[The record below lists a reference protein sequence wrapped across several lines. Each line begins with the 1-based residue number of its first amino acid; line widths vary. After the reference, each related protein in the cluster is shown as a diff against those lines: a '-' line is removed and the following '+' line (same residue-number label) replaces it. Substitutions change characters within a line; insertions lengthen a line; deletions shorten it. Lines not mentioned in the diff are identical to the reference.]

1 MSAITR
7 TWIAFA
13 AVGTGLIHVA
23 LVIGSPLALGIPLA
37 ILGVV
42 EFGWGILAFT
52 RDTLPFTRIAM
63 VVAVTPLVAWA
74 LLMTAAS
81 VFQNPALGAS
91 LDVVPWGIA
100 ALFQLF
106 VAGTL
111 AFHKR
116 RAREGT
122 SVTASAPSA
131 GRYLIALTVGALAVA
146 ALTTPALAAT
156 EAGIYAQPHGEH
168 DGSFTPQRDIPVD
181 EDSDEGVDD
190 MFNLPSHE
198 GH

>member
-7 TWIAFA
+7 TWVAFA

-23 LVIGSPLALGIPLA
+23 LVIGSPLALGISLA
-37 ILGVV
+37 ILGVI

-52 RDTLPFTRIAM
+52 RDELPFARAAM
-63 VVAVTPLVAWA
+63 VVALAPLIVWGLLVA
-74 LLMTAAS
+74 AAS
-81 VFQNPALGAS
+81 ALQLSALAAV

-100 ALFQLF
+100 AIFQLF
-106 VAGTL
+106 VAGML
-111 AFHKR
+111 SRQAR
-116 RAREGT
+116 REREGNRA
-122 SVTASAPSA
+122 TASAPGA
-131 GRYLIALTVGALAVA
+131 ARYLAALMVGALAVS

-168 DGSFTPQRDIPVD
+168 DTSFTPLQDAPPG
-181 EDSDEGVDD
+181 ETGDD
-190 MFNLPSHE
+190 LFTVPSHH

>member
-42 EFGWGILAFT
+42 EFAWGILAFT
-52 RDTLPFTRIAM
+52 RDELPFARAAM
-63 VVAVTPLVAWA
+63 VVAVVPLLAWGLLVA
-74 LLMTAAS
+74 AAS
-81 VFQNPALGAS
+81 TLQTPALGAVM
-91 LDVVPWGIA
+91 DVVPWGIA
-100 ALFQLF
+100 AIFQLF
-106 VAGTL
+106 VAGML
-111 AFHKR
+111 SRQAR
-116 RAREGT
+116 REREGNRT
-122 SVTASAPSA
+122 TASAPGA
-131 GRYLIALTVGALAVA
+131 GRYLAALMVGALAVS

-168 DGSFTPQRDIPVD
+168 DNSYTPPPDAPTGETGDELFTV
-181 EDSDEGVDD
+181 
-190 MFNLPSHE
+190 PSHH

>member
-1 MSAITR
+1 MPAITR

-42 EFGWGILAFT
+42 EFGWGLLAFT
-52 RDTLPFTRIAM
+52 RDELPFARAAM
-63 VVAVTPLVAWA
+63 VVALAPLIVWGLLVA
-74 LLMTAAS
+74 AAS
-81 VFQNPALGAS
+81 ALQLSALATV
-91 LDVVPWGIA
+91 LDVVPWGVA
-100 ALFQLF
+100 AIFQLF
-106 VAGTL
+106 VAGML
-111 AFHKR
+111 SLHAR
-116 RAREGT
+116 REREGKRT
-122 SVTASAPSA
+122 AASAPGA
-131 GRYLIALTVGALAVA
+131 GRYLTALTLGALAVS

-168 DGSFTPQRDIPVD
+168 D
-181 EDSDEGVDD
+181 
-190 MFNLPSHE
+190 SHD

>member
-1 MSAITR
+1 MSTITR

-13 AVGTGLIHVA
+13 AVGTGLIHIA

-37 ILGVV
+37 ILGVI

-52 RDTLPFTRIAM
+52 RDELPFARAAM
-63 VVAVTPLVAWA
+63 VVAVAPLVAWG
-74 LLMTAAS
+74 LLVAAAS
-81 VFQNPALGAS
+81 TLQTPALAAA

-100 ALFQLF
+100 AIFQLF
-106 VAGTL
+106 VAGSL
-111 AFHKR
+111 ARHAR
-116 RAREGT
+116 RKREGKRT
-122 SVTASAPSA
+122 TASAPGA
-131 GRYLIALTVGALAVA
+131 ARYLTALMLGALAVS

-168 DGSFTPQRDIPVD
+168 DSSITPQRDAPAG
-181 EDSDEGVDD
+181 EDTEDL
-190 MFNLPSHE
+190 FNIPSHE

>member
-42 EFGWGILAFT
+42 EFGWGILAFA
-52 RDTLPFTRIAM
+52 RDELPFARAAM
-63 VVAVTPLVAWA
+63 DVAVAPLLAWGLLVA
-74 LLMTAAS
+74 AAS
-81 VFQNPALGAS
+81 TLQTPALGAVM
-91 LDVVPWGIA
+91 DVVPWGIA
-100 ALFQLF
+100 AIFQLF
-106 VAGTL
+106 VAGML
-111 AFHKR
+111 SRQAR
-116 RAREGT
+116 REREGNRA
-122 SVTASAPSA
+122 TASAPGA
-131 GRYLIALTVGALAVA
+131 GRYLAALMVGALAVS

-168 DGSFTPQRDIPVD
+168 DSSYTPPPDTPTG
-181 EDSDEGVDD
+181 ETSDELFTV
-190 MFNLPSHE
+190 PSHH

>member
-37 ILGVV
+37 ILGVI

-52 RDTLPFTRIAM
+52 RDELPFARAAM
-63 VVAVTPLVAWA
+63 VLAVAPLLAWGLLVA
-74 LLMTAAS
+74 AAS
-81 VFQNPALGAS
+81 ILQTPALGAVM
-91 LDVVPWGIA
+91 DVVPWGIA
-100 ALFQLF
+100 AIFQLF
-106 VAGTL
+106 VAGML
-111 AFHKR
+111 SRQAR
-116 RAREGT
+116 REREGKRT
-122 SVTASAPSA
+122 TAPGAGA
-131 GRYLIALTVGALAVA
+131 GRYLAALMLGALAVS

-168 DGSFTPQRDIPVD
+168 DNSFTPQRDAPADEPPDAPFTIP
-181 EDSDEGVDD
+181 
-190 MFNLPSHE
+190 
-198 GH
+198 GHSGH

>member
-1 MSAITR
+1 MPAITR

-37 ILGVV
+37 ILGVT
-42 EFGWGILAFT
+42 EFAWGIVAFT
-52 RDTLPFTRIAM
+52 RDKLPFARAAM
-63 VVAVTPLVAWA
+63 VTAVSPLIAWG
-74 LLMTAAS
+74 LLVTAAITLQTPTLAA
-81 VFQNPALGAS
+81 V

-100 ALFQLF
+100 AIFQLF
-106 VAGTL
+106 VAGML
-111 AFHKR
+111 SLHAR
-116 RAREGT
+116 REREGKRT
-122 SVTASAPSA
+122 SAATPGAA
-131 GRYLIALTVGALAVA
+131 RYLVALMLGALAVS

-168 DGSFTPQRDIPVD
+168 DDSFTPQRDAPTSETG
-181 EDSDEGVDD
+181 EDLFTVP
-190 MFNLPSHE
+190 LHE

>member
-1 MSAITR
+1 MSAIIR

-37 ILGVV
+37 VLGFV

-52 RDTLPFTRIAM
+52 RDQLPFARAAM
-63 VVAVTPLVAWA
+63 VVAIAPLVAWG
-74 LLMTAAS
+74 LLITAAS
-81 VFQNPALGAS
+81 LFQAPALGAI

-100 ALFQLF
+100 AIFQLS
-106 VAGTL
+106 VAGML
-111 AFHKR
+111 ARQSR
-116 RAREGT
+116 RLREGKRAA
-122 SVTASAPSA
+122 ASTPGA
-131 GRYLIALTVGALAVA
+131 GRYLVALMVGALAVS

-168 DGSFTPQRDIPVD
+168 DGSFTPQRDAPAG
-181 EDSDEGVDD
+181 ESDDQLFD
-190 MFNLPSHE
+190 IPSHE

>member
-52 RDTLPFTRIAM
+52 RDELPFARAAM
-63 VVAVTPLVAWA
+63 VVAVAPLVAWG
-74 LLMTAAS
+74 LLVAAAS
-81 VFQNPALGAS
+81 TLQTPALAAA

-100 ALFQLF
+100 AIFQLF
-106 VAGTL
+106 VAGSL
-111 AFHKR
+111 AR
-116 RAREGT
+116 RSRRKREGKRT
-122 SVTASAPSA
+122 TASAPGA
-131 GRYLIALTVGALAVA
+131 ARYLTALMAGALAVS

-168 DGSFTPQRDIPVD
+168 DSSFTPQRDAPAG
-181 EDSDEGVDD
+181 EDTEDL
-190 MFNLPSHE
+190 FNIPSHE